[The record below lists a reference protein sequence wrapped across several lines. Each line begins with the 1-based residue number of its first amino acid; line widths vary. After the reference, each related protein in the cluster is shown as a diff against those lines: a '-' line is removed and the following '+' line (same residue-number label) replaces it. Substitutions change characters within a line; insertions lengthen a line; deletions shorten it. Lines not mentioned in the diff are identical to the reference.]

1 MSGPAPNG
9 LTGRMKPEA
18 STKKGYVLMLP
29 ERTKGMVKSYYEDS
43 AERAKA
49 SGQVQGM
56 LSFFL
61 FSEGLFS
68 YIPLLEF

>member
-1 MSGPAPNG
+1 
-9 LTGRMKPEA
+9 
-18 STKKGYVLMLP
+18 
-29 ERTKGMVKSYYEDS
+29 MVKSYYEDS